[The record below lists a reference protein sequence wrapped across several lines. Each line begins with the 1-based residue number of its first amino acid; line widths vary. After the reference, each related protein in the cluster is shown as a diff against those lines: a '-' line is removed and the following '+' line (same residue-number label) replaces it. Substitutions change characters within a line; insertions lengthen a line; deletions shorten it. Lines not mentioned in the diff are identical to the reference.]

1 METTYRLEFSEK
13 QQLFHLCYNRAHK
26 ENTNGW
32 KTICHNITESEFDI
46 FQAYLE
52 IKSAEVKTNYFI
64 KSEFR
69 RLKYFCER
77 LLEYGYS
84 IQKQNMLSF

>member
-13 QQLFHLCYNRAHK
+13 QQLFHLDNRTHK

-32 KTICHNITESEFDI
+32 ITICEHCTDSEFEI

-52 IKSAEVKTNYFI
+52 IKSAEVKTNDFI

-69 RLKYFCER
+69 RLKYFWER
-77 LLEYGYS
+77 LLECGYS
-84 IQKQNMLSF
+84 IQKATAPSF